1 MDEIRV
7 LQELDIIQ
15 VVIGVFINI
24 SAIISIAT
32 VVSKFAEYIGRPIK
46 WIRKNDK
53 DHELLLQTMA
63 ELQELRKQELEDK
76 QQSIDHDQAIRAE
89 LEKLTKLVVEKEID
103 DTRWEIL
110 NFCSN
115 LANGQAYNKETFEHV
130 FRLYEKYER
139 ILKENNMT
147 NGYVEE
153 SMKYARE
160 AFHKT
165 LS

>member
-1 MDEIRV
+1 MDEIKV

-15 VVIGVFINI
+15 IVVGVFIII
-24 SAIISIAT
+24 SAIISIVT

-46 WIRKNDK
+46 WIKKNDK
-53 DHELLLQTMA
+53 DHELLLDTMTS
-63 ELQELRKQELEDK
+63 LQELRKQELEDK
-76 QQSIDHDQAIRAE
+76 QQSIKHDQAIKAE

-115 LANGQAYNKETFEHV
+115 LANGQTYNREAFEHV

-160 AFHKT
+160 AFHKI
-165 LS
+165 LP